1 MLDSLIKSTV
11 DTTLLDSVM
20 EMKPAPRVEKIR
32 EAFFDLEHRYSI
44 ERARIETRVLKETEG
59 EPIITRRAKVF
70 AAVVREIPIDIYPDE
85 LIVGCTGV
93 GPCCTNASPMTVGYP
108 KRRKGGQPYAPPG
121 LNDED
126 LRELN
131 EELTPYWKQQGR
143 VGKWWSYGHNIH
155 GMKTVLKKGFVGL
168 RKDVEDRLAQL
179 DTTRPED
186 LQKIPFLEG
195 VALAMEAAAEF
206 GGRFAA
212 RARELAGKEG
222 DIRRKSELLKI
233 AEICEWVPANPPRTF
248 YEALQSYHFSWVML
262 THELS
267 INVAFAL
274 GRMDQYLYP
283 YYERDLSEDRI
294 TREEA
299 QELLDCYILKLN
311 YVGNTAQSSSGS
323 IGIGGLKSDGNDA
336 TNDLTYMFIEAMMHT
351 RLVDPWFALHVHS
364 KTPEDLLIKACQLTS
379 LGSGHPQYI
388 NSDVGVA
395 LTMARGRTGG
405 TPYSLADARDA
416 SNVGCLEFAVP
427 GKDAGYIYVAGHN
440 LALAVELAL
449 NNGVRRVDGR
459 KMGAETGDP
468 RRFQSFEDVQDAVHK
483 QIAFIREKTQRA
495 GTIIERSL
503 IEFMPT
509 VYESALIEGC
519 IEKGLSK
526 EEGGSIYDFNM
537 GVFAHGSSDAGD
549 ALAAVKRLVF
559 DEEKVSMAD
568 MCDAL
573 SCNFEGH
580 EEIRKMCLGVPKFG
594 NDDDDADAQ
603 VAWVIRQWTSEARK
617 LRNLR
622 GTNGSPGGSPMSAYI
637 PEGKIVGALPSGRLA
652 GEPLAPAAC
661 PSTGKELKGP
671 TAVLKSMGKVDGTE
685 VAGGLSLTTR
695 IDTTVF
701 EDRDG
706 VKRLADLI
714 RTFVDQKV
722 FHLQI
727 NVISSET
734 LKAAQVRP
742 EEYRDLTVKVAGY
755 NAYFTKLSK
764 ELQDTIIARTAHGL

>member
-1 MLDSLIKSTV
+1 MLDSLKKSTV
-11 DTTLLDSVM
+11 DTTMLDRVI
-20 EMKPAPRVEKIR
+20 EMSPTPRVERLR
-32 EAFFDLEHRYSI
+32 EKFFSLEHRYSI

-59 EPIITRRAKVF
+59 EPTITRRAKVF

-93 GPCCTNASPMTVGYP
+93 GPCQTNASPMTVGYLQ
-108 KRRKGGQPYAPPG
+108 RRRGGKAYAPAG
-121 LNDED
+121 LTDED
-126 LRELN
+126 LKELN

-143 VGKWWSYGHNIH
+143 AGKWWSYGHNIH
-155 GMKTVLKKGFVGL
+155 GMKTVLEKGFLGL
-168 RKDVEDRLAQL
+168 KRDAEDRLAEL
-179 DTTRPED
+179 DTARPED

-212 RARELAGKEG
+212 RARELAEKES
-222 DIRRKSELLKI
+222 DTQRNSELLKI
-233 AEICEWVPANPPRTF
+233 AEICEWVPANPPRSL

-262 THELS
+262 VHELS
-267 INVAFAL
+267 VNVAFAL

-283 YYERDLSEDRI
+283 YYERDLREGRI
-294 TREEA
+294 TRQDA

-311 YVGNTAQSSSGS
+311 YVGNTIQSSSGS
-323 IGIGGLKSDGNDA
+323 IGIGGLRSDGNDA
-336 TNDLTYMFIEAMMHT
+336 TNELTYMFIEAMMHT

-395 LTMARGRTGG
+395 QTIARGRTGG
-405 TPYSLADARDA
+405 TPYSLEDARDA

-427 GKDAGYIYVAGHN
+427 GKDAGYIYVSGHN
-440 LALAVELAL
+440 LALAVEMAL
-449 NNGVRRVDGR
+449 NNGVRRLDGK
-459 KMGAETGDP
+459 KMGVETGDP
-468 RRFQSFEDVQDAVHK
+468 RRFQSFGDVRAAVHK
-483 QIAFIREKTQRA
+483 QIAFIRENTQRA
-495 GTIIERSL
+495 ATVIERSL
-503 IEFMPT
+503 IELIPT

-519 IEKGLSK
+519 IERGLSK
-526 EEGGSIYDFNM
+526 EEGGSLYDFNV
-537 GVFAHGSSDAGD
+537 GVYAHGSSDAGD
-549 ALAAVKRLVF
+549 SLAAVKRLVF
-559 DEEKVSMAD
+559 DEKRISMAD
-568 MCDAL
+568 LCDAL

-580 EEIRKMCLGVPKFG
+580 EGIRKMCLEVPKFG

-603 VAWVIRQWTSEARK
+603 VAWVIHQWASEARN

-622 GTNGSPGGSPMSAYI
+622 GTNGTPGGSPMSGYL

-661 PSTGKELKGP
+661 PSIGKELKGP

-685 VAGGLSLTTR
+685 VAAGLSLTTR
-695 IDTTVF
+695 IDTAVF
-701 EDRDG
+701 ENTDG

-727 NVISSET
+727 NVISSDT
-734 LKAAQVRP
+734 LRAAQVKP

-755 NAYFTKLSK
+755 NAYFTKLGK